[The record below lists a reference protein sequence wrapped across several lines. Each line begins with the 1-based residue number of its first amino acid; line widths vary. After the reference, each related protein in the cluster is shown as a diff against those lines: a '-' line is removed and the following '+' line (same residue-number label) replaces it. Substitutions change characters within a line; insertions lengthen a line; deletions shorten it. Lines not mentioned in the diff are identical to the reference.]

1 MDSSVVSF
9 RKCGT
14 ASGKPCLSEV
24 YGFRSKPVINELDAP
39 LAIADSEDSFETVVQ
54 NHRIV
59 RRIPVR

>member
-1 MDSSVVSF
+1 M
-9 RKCGT
+9 
-14 ASGKPCLSEV
+14 SEV